1 MDADGNRSNTQNDGE
16 KQDGHKAAR
25 FFLGWLVALNK
36 GITKLLKKALGPDY
50 IAVTEDEVLDMVNAL
65 AQTPD
70 DDGDGENVIEESS
83 AQMINNIFEFK
94 DLTAGDVMTHRTN
107 IVGVYMSVSLDD
119 IIYLALDMG
128 FSRIPVYEGS
138 IDRIVGIIIV
148 KDLLCLVG
156 KSQADLDGFDIHDFV
171 RSVNF
176 VPESCPCSEVFKSLT
191 SLKSGMAVVADEY
204 GGTAGIVTL
213 EDIIEAVMGNI
224 QDEYDDE
231 RSEIVKVGEDEYDI
245 DGEADPDEVFRLFGV
260 ELPEEHDY
268 ETIAGFITDKLGYI
282 PEGDELNPPS
292 VEYEGVKLVVIQV
305 EDRCI
310 LKVHASRVPQTAEP
324 ELTPAEDKD

>member
-1 MDADGNRSNTQNDGE
+1 MDSDGYRSNNTQEDE
-16 KQDGHKAAR
+16 KQGGHKVRR
-25 FFLGWLVALNK
+25 FMLGWLVALNK
-36 GITKLLKKALGPDY
+36 GITRLLKKALGSDY
-50 IAVTEDEVLDMVNAL
+50 ISVTEDEVLDLVNAL

-70 DDGDGENVIEESS
+70 DDNVGENVIEESS

-94 DLTAGDVMTHRTN
+94 DMNAGDVMTHRTN
-107 IVGVYMSVSLDD
+107 IVGVDMSVTLDD
-119 IIYLALDMG
+119 LIYLALDMG

-138 IDRIVGIIIV
+138 IDKIVGIVIV

-156 KSQADLDGFDIHDFV
+156 KDKEALDNFNVKDFIRDV
-171 RSVNF
+171 IF
-176 VPESCPCSEVFKSLT
+176 IPESCPCSETFKSLT

-231 RSEIVKVGEDEYDI
+231 KSEIVKIGDEQYDV
-245 DGEADPDEVFRLFGV
+245 DGEADPDEVFGLFGV
-260 ELPEEHDY
+260 ELPEEHEY
-268 ETIAGFITDKLGYI
+268 ETIAGFVTDKLGYI
-282 PEGDELNPPS
+282 PEGDEIAPPS
-292 VEYEGVKLVVIQV
+292 VEYKGVKLVVLQV

-310 LKVHASRVPQTAEP
+310 LKIRVSRLPQSDGAT
-324 ELTPAEDKD
+324 EDDN

>member
-70 DDGDGENVIEESS
+70 DDGDG
-83 AQMINNIFEFK
+83 
-94 DLTAGDVMTHRTN
+94 DVMTHRTN
-107 IVGVYMSVSLDD
+107 IVGVDMSVSLDD

-156 KSQADLDGFDIHDFV
+156 KSRADLDGFDIHDFV